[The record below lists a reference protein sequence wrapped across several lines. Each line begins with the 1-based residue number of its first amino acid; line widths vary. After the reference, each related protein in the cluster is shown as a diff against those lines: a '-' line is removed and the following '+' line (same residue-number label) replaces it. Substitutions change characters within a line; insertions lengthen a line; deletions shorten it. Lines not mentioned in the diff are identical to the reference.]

1 MGKVIRIVAAT
12 ALVVLAGCQTAKV
25 AYETEAKVSPAG
37 VPDQYVVEF
46 RITKM
51 VPGAE
56 PEVLSAPRITVLKDQ
71 QAECMV
77 GDESDQV
84 KCTALVSDGKGS
96 VTATTSVSV
105 KEQGRIAWSGKQTL
119 KVSH

>member
-1 MGKVIRIVAAT
+1 MTRVTQLVATA
-12 ALVVLAGCQTAKV
+12 ALVVLAGCRTAKV
-25 AYETEAKVSPAG
+25 AYETDARVSPAA

-51 VPGAE
+51 VPGTE